1 MKRYS
6 SGLRVSSAEQ
16 PVVAHI
22 DCRNCSGT
30 QEECHKEMFMAAVD
44 AAQIGYSA
52 ICISLEPT
60 KESVGEFSDEQDP
73 WEWNEKTAERAPEP
87 RMTHGR
93 GNVRTFVSIFPAA
106 QPVLPPTQAALASS
120 PSQYADNHHLL
131 HHHSAAQPV
140 LPPTQAATRKRK
152 RTVHEEVAAELHEAR
167 GAGEAW
173 VRLTEAQHALVRY
186 DYTPVIKHARGHII
200 TVKREACITDERT
213 YYWLPHY
220 EALGK
225 WPSHYLVTDE
235 LCRKFARSHPTVE
248 VVGGASYGFRIP
260 ARNGPPGGG
269 VATRCNPANE
279 YSEFADD
286 DIDDDDDDDSC
297 FSSQCCT
304 A

>member
-1 MKRYS
+1 MIG
-6 SGLRVSSAEQ
+6 GLDAVRCSALVHHHRVLHTLAFAVTECDGLY
-16 PVVAHI
+16 AL
-22 DCRNCSGT
+22 CSTEGVT
-30 QEECHKEMFMAAVD
+30 
-44 AAQIGYSA
+44 
-52 ICISLEPT
+52 EPCM
-60 KESVGEFSDEQDP
+60 V
-73 WEWNEKTAERAPEP
+73 
-87 RMTHGR
+87 HGD
-93 GNVRTFVSIFPAA
+93 GNVRTLISTFSVARPDLPPTQAALAASPSQHADTHHPLHHHSAA

-186 DYTPVIKHARGHII
+186 DYTPVIKHARGYII

-260 ARNGPPGGG
+260 ARNGLPGGG

-286 DIDDDDDDDSC
+286 DIDDADDDDSC
-297 FSSQCCT
+297 FASQCCT